1 MLRSFI
7 ITSGITALL
16 LVSACTSQPKIDPSS
31 APSEPGTRNRERYSA
46 PIETAPFPLIDTILE
61 RNNPANLDSEKHQ
74 LFIDTTRNSRYYDQL
89 ISWKPNESDKG
100 GIDYYLGQIGSKF
113 NINHVDLKSFPKKWI
128 SIHKLNDTFYTY
140 NPMNGIDWRMT
151 LTDSSVNY
159 YAIES
164 DADAISELVSIS
176 DNELILKLRSSYD
189 KNNFSPSYMRI
200 KRSKFPHIY
209 TLMYSISLTFLAE
222 EKVRLITPIENLKYY
237 DLIVSDSPNLVFSS
251 VQFDSVRLMDIDSND

>member
-1 MLRSFI
+1 MLRSTI
-7 ITSGITALL
+7 RISGILILL
-16 LVSACTSQPKIDPSS
+16 LADACTSQPKIDPSS
-31 APSEPGTRNRERYSA
+31 APSEPGTRNRERHSA
-46 PIETAPFPLIDTILE
+46 PVETITLPAIDTILE
-61 RNNPANLDSEKHQ
+61 RNNPSNLGSEKHQ

-100 GIDYYLGQIGSKF
+100 GVDYYMGQIGSKF

-128 SIHKLNDTFYTY
+128 SIHKLNDTFYAY

-189 KNNFSPSYMRI
+189 KNNFSQSYMRI
-200 KRSKFPHIY
+200 KRSKFPHLY
-209 TLMYSISLTFLAE
+209 TLMYSTSLTFLAE
-222 EKVRLITPIENLKYY
+222 EKVQLITPIEYLKYY
-237 DLIVSDSPNLVFSS
+237 DLIVSDAPTLVYSHVRFDQ
-251 VQFDSVRLMDIDSND
+251 VQLMDVE